1 MLKTKTA
8 KQIMSQQLVSFRADM
23 DVLEAVRLLIEK
35 RISGAPVTDQ
45 LGNLVGML
53 TERDCLKVA
62 LDAGYYR
69 DSGGKVEHFMTAEVV
84 AVNAE
89 TSAVDIAERF
99 ANSHLRRLPVL
110 ENGRLIGMIS
120 RRDVLRQLEAGWE
133 PDPQRA

>member
-1 MLKTKTA
+1 MLETKTA

-23 DVLEAVRLLIEK
+23 DVLEAVRVLIDK
-35 RISGAPVTDQ
+35 RISGAPVLDQ

-62 LDAGYYR
+62 LDSSYYR
-69 DSGGKVEHFMTAEVV
+69 ETGGKVESFMTPDVIT
-84 AVNAE
+84 VNAD
-89 TSAVDIAERF
+89 TPAVEIAERF
-99 ANSHLRRLPVL
+99 ASSHLRRLPVL

-133 PDPQRA
+133 RDASRA